1 MKKKTYR
8 RRPWTKK
15 AYVNPTPVFLRYMAL
30 ATMLITLTV
39 VVLGAYVRLSDAG
52 LGCPDWPG
60 CYGKID
66 VPQGLDEIAQAN
78 QAYPERP
85 VEAAKAWKEMAHR
98 YLASGVGFLILI
110 IAIVALIKR
119 KAGMSVILPIAL
131 LAMVIFQG
139 ILGMWTV
146 TLLLKPLV
154 VTAHLL
160 GGMTTLSL
168 LVWLVLTFFAV
179 RIANTHKLP
188 TTFKSY
194 LLICFVA
201 LCLQIAL
208 GGWVSTNYAALACHG
223 FPQCNTYW
231 WPPEADFTTGFT
243 LWHGLGI
250 NYEFGKLEAP
260 ARIAIHLSHRIGA
273 VVVTLLFI
281 GLIIALYKNK
291 KIVTELGNW
300 AYVIALLLIVQLL
313 LGIINVTQ
321 ALPLAVA
328 TAHNG
333 VAALLV
339 MAMVSVIFLVYKR

>member
-1 MKKKTYR
+1 MRKYR
-8 RRPWTKK
+8 RRRPPKPF
-15 AYVNPTPVFLRYMAL
+15 VNPVPVSIRYL
-30 ATMLITLTV
+30 ALITVFVTLCV

-66 VPQGLDEIAQAN
+66 VPQGSEEIAQAN

-85 VEAAKAWKEMAHR
+85 VEVEKAWKEMAHR

-110 IAIVALIKR
+110 MAIVALIKR
-119 KAGMSVILPIAL
+119 KKGMEWGLPLVL
-131 LAMVIFQG
+131 LGMVIFQG

-168 LVWLVLTFFAV
+168 LVWFTLTCFAV
-179 RIANTHKLP
+179 RIANTHKLSKA
-188 TTFKSY
+188 FKNY
-194 LLICFVA
+194 VLLCFIA

-208 GGWVSTNYAALACHG
+208 GGWVSTNYAALACYG

-231 WPPEADFTTGFT
+231 WPPVTDFKAGFT
-243 LWHGLGI
+243 LWHGLGV

-260 ARIAIHLSHRIGA
+260 ARIAVHLAHRIGA
-273 VVVTLLFI
+273 IVVTVLFV
-281 GLIIALYKNK
+281 GLVFGLWKQRK
-291 KIVTELGNW
+291 LVSQLGNW
-300 AYVIALLLIVQLL
+300 IFVIVPLFVLQIL
-313 LGIINVTQ
+313 LGIANVTQ
-321 ALPLAVA
+321 GLPLFIA

-333 VAALLV
+333 VAALLL
-339 MAMVSVIFLVYKR
+339 MSMVSLLFLIFKR